1 MLRHLTIRDFVIV
14 DRLELEFSA
23 GFGALTGETG
33 AGKSILIDAL
43 ALTLGE
49 RADAGVVRSGCD
61 KAEVAAT
68 FEVAGLSEVR
78 AWLSANDLDTED
90 ELLLRRVVDAGGR
103 SRAYINGS
111 PATVQQLREVGE
123 WLVDIHGQ
131 HAHQSLLRADSQRT
145 LLDAHAGL
153 TGQAREVG
161 VAFRAW
167 RDAEQLLRAASEGAD
182 ALLREREQ
190 LEWQVR
196 ELDSLGFSSEEWA
209 GLELEHRRLGHAA
222 SLIDGAQFA
231 LAVLADNEAACERQI
246 DSVAS
251 RLDSL
256 AEYDPALQEVAG
268 LVQSVQ
274 AELSEAVSTL
284 RRYADRAD
292 LDPSRLLEVERRIE
306 GVLGA
311 ARKFRVQPEAL
322 PGLLESWQQRLA
334 ALDASTDLAVL
345 ELRVGA
351 ARDDFLA
358 KAAVL
363 SAGRRQTA
371 EAMGAAVSAVMHQ
384 LALSAGRFEVA
395 LVPVDNGAVYGMEQV
410 EFRIGGLAGNEAKP
424 LAKVASGGELSRISL
439 AIQVLTSR
447 SASVPTLIFD
457 EVDVGI
463 GGGVAEIVGRLL
475 NELGGERQVLCVTHL
490 PQVAAQADWQWQV
503 SKTTRDGVTLS
514 AIQPLDGDGRVQEI
528 ARMLGGVDITE
539 ISLQHA
545 SELLRSKHVQSP
557 GKKGNKPAVS
567 AAD

>member
-1 MLRHLTIRDFVIV
+1 MLRHLTLSNFVIV
-14 DRLELEFSA
+14 DRLELEFLA

-49 RADAGVVRSGCD
+49 RAEAGVVRSGCD

-68 FEVAGLSEVR
+68 FDVNGLPEVR
-78 AWLSANDLDTED
+78 AWLAANDLDAGD

-123 WLVDIHGQ
+123 GLVDIHGQ
-131 HAHQSLLRADSQRT
+131 HTHQSLLRTDAQRQ

-153 TGQAREVG
+153 TVKVRELG
-161 VAFRAW
+161 VAFRGW
-167 RDAEQLLRAASEGAD
+167 REAEQDLRSASDGAE

-196 ELDSLGFSSEEWA
+196 ELDSLAFSVDEWA

-222 SLIDGAQFA
+222 SLIEGAQFA
-231 LAVLADNEAACERQI
+231 LSVLADDDAACERQV
-246 DSVAS
+246 DSVAA

-256 AEYDPALQEVAG
+256 GEYDPALQEVAA

-284 RRYADRAD
+284 RRYADRVD
-292 LDPSRLLEVERRIE
+292 VDPARLGVVERRIE
-306 GVLGA
+306 AVLAA
-311 ARKFRVQPEAL
+311 ARKYRVQPGAL
-322 PGLLESWQQRLA
+322 PALLQGWQQRLA
-334 ALDASTDLAVL
+334 ALEASSDLAGL
-345 ELRVGA
+345 E
-351 ARDDFLA
+351 ARLVTARADYFA
-358 KAAVL
+358 QAAVV
-363 SAGRRQTA
+363 SVQRRQTA
-371 EAMGAAVSAVMHQ
+371 AAMSESVSAVMHQ
-384 LALSAGRFEVA
+384 LALSSSRFEVA
-395 LVPVDNGAVYGMEQV
+395 LLPNQNGAVYGQEQV
-410 EFRIGGLAGNEAKP
+410 EFRIAGMTGNEAKSI
-424 LAKVASGGELSRISL
+424 AKVASGGELSRISL

-475 NELGGERQVLCVTHL
+475 RELGSERQVLCVTHL
-490 PQVAAQADWQWQV
+490 PQVAAQANWQWQV
-503 SKTTRDGVTLS
+503 SKATRDGVTLS
-514 AIQPLDGDGRVQEI
+514 AIQPLDANGRVQEI
-528 ARMLGGVDITE
+528 ARMLGGVEITE
-539 ISLQHA
+539 ITLQHA
-545 SELLRSKHVQSP
+545 SELLQPKV
-557 GKKGNKPAVS
+557 A
-567 AAD
+567 

>member
-1 MLRHLTIRDFVIV
+1 V
-14 DRLELEFSA
+14 DRLELEFLA

-49 RADAGVVRSGCD
+49 RAEAGVVRSGCD

-68 FEVAGLSEVR
+68 FDVNGLPEVR
-78 AWLSANDLDTED
+78 AWLAANDLDAGD

-123 WLVDIHGQ
+123 GLVDIHGQ
-131 HAHQSLLRADSQRT
+131 HTHQSLLRTDAQRQ

-153 TGQAREVG
+153 TVKVRELG
-161 VAFRAW
+161 VAFRGW
-167 RDAEQLLRAASEGAD
+167 REAEQDLRSASDGAE

-196 ELDSLGFSSEEWA
+196 ELDSLAFSVDEWA

-222 SLIDGAQFA
+222 SLIEGAQFA
-231 LAVLADNEAACERQI
+231 LSVLADDDAACERQV
-246 DSVAS
+246 DSVAA

-256 AEYDPALQEVAG
+256 GEYDPALQEVAA

-284 RRYADRAD
+284 RRYADRVD
-292 LDPSRLLEVERRIE
+292 VDPARLGVVERRIE
-306 GVLGA
+306 AVLAA
-311 ARKFRVQPEAL
+311 ARKYRVQPGAL
-322 PGLLESWQQRLA
+322 PALLQGWQQRLA
-334 ALDASTDLAVL
+334 ALEASSDLAGL
-345 ELRVGA
+345 E
-351 ARDDFLA
+351 ARLA
-358 KAAVL
+358 TARADYFAQAAVV
-363 SAGRRQTA
+363 SVQRRQTA
-371 EAMGAAVSAVMHQ
+371 AAMSESVSAVMHQ
-384 LALSAGRFEVA
+384 LALSSSRFEVA
-395 LVPVDNGAVYGMEQV
+395 LLPNQNGAVYGQEQV
-410 EFRIGGLAGNEAKP
+410 EFRIAGLTGNEAKSI
-424 LAKVASGGELSRISL
+424 AKVASGGELSRISL

-475 NELGGERQVLCVTHL
+475 RELGSERQVLCVTHL
-490 PQVAAQADWQWQV
+490 PQVAAQANWQWQV
-503 SKTTRDGVTLS
+503 SKATRDGVTLS
-514 AIQPLDGDGRVQEI
+514 AIQPLDANGRVQEI
-528 ARMLGGVDITE
+528 ARMLGGVEITE
-539 ISLQHA
+539 ITLQHA
-545 SELLRSKHVQSP
+545 SELLQPKV
-557 GKKGNKPAVS
+557 A
-567 AAD
+567 

>member
-14 DRLELEFSA
+14 DRLELEFA
-23 GFGALTGETG
+23 TGFGALTGETG

-43 ALTLGE
+43 ALALGE
-49 RADAGVVRSGCD
+49 RADAGVVRAGCD

-68 FEVAGLSEVR
+68 FDVAALPQVGE
-78 AWLSANDLDTED
+78 WLAANDLDGD
-90 ELLLRRVVDAGGR
+90 GELLLRRVVDAGGR

-111 PATVQQLREVGE
+111 PATVQQLREVSD

-131 HAHQSLLRADSQRT
+131 HAHQSLLRADAQRQ

-153 TGQAREVG
+153 SGQTSVVG
-161 VAFRAW
+161 TAFRAW
-167 RDAEQLLRAASEGAD
+167 RESEALLRTASEGAD
-182 ALLREREQ
+182 ALVREREQ

-196 ELDSLGFSSEEWA
+196 ELETLAFSADEWA
-209 GLELEHRRLGHAA
+209 ELEVEHRRLGHAA
-222 SLIDGAQFA
+222 SLIEGAQFA
-231 LAVLADNEAACERQI
+231 LAVLADDDAACERQV
-246 DSVAS
+246 DSVAA

-256 AEYDPALQEVAG
+256 SEYDPALQEVAA

-284 RRYADRAD
+284 RRYTDRVD
-292 LDPSRLLEVERRIE
+292 LDPARLGEVERRME
-306 GVLGA
+306 AVLGA

-322 PGLLESWQQRLA
+322 PGLLEGWQQRLA
-334 ALDASTDLAVL
+334 VLDASTDLAAL
-345 ELRVGA
+345 ELRVAA
-351 ARDDFLA
+351 ARDDYMA
-358 KAAVL
+358 KAQVL
-363 SAGRRQTA
+363 SAGRRHTA
-371 EAMGAAVSAVMHQ
+371 EAMGVAVSEIMRQ
-384 LALSAGRFEVA
+384 LALSSGRFEVA
-395 LVPVDNGAVYGMEQV
+395 LLPVEQGAVYGLEQV

-475 NELGGERQVLCVTHL
+475 NELGSERQVLCVTHL

-503 SKTTRDGVTLS
+503 SKATRDGATLS
-514 AIQPLDGDGRVQEI
+514 SIQPLDQDGRVREI
-528 ARMLGGVDITE
+528 ARMLGGVDITD
-539 ISLQHA
+539 ITLQHA
-545 SELLRSKHVQSP
+545 SELLGSRR
-557 GKKGNKPAVS
+557 KKAKKPTPCPL
-567 AAD
+567 

>member
-1 MLRHLTIRDFVIV
+1 MLRHLTLSNFVIV
-14 DRLELEFSA
+14 DRLELEFLT

-68 FEVAGLSEVR
+68 FDVSALPVVR
-78 AWLSANDLDTED
+78 DWLGSNDFNVDD
-90 ELLLRRVVDAGGR
+90 ELLLRRVVDVGGR

-111 PATVQQLREVGE
+111 SATVQQLREVGE

-131 HAHQSLLRADSQRT
+131 HTHQSLLRTDAQRQ

-153 TGQAREVG
+153 TGKVRELGTV
-161 VAFRAW
+161 FRSW
-167 RDAEQLLRAASEGAD
+167 REAEQNLRLANDGAD

-196 ELDSLGFSSEEWA
+196 ELDSLAFGADEWA
-209 GLELEHRRLGHAA
+209 ELNVEHRRLGHAA
-222 SLIDGAQFA
+222 SLIEGAQFA
-231 LAVLADNEAACERQI
+231 LSVLADDDAACERQV

-256 AEYDPALQEVAG
+256 GEYDPALQEVAA

-284 RRYADRAD
+284 RRYADRVD
-292 LDPSRLLEVERRIE
+292 VDPARLAVVERRIE
-306 GVLGA
+306 AVLAA
-311 ARKFRVQPEAL
+311 ARKYRVQPEAL
-322 PGLLESWQQRLA
+322 PGLLAGWQQRLA
-334 ALDASTDLAVL
+334 ALDASTDVAGL
-345 ELRVGA
+345 EARVAA
-351 ARDDFLA
+351 ARSEYTL
-358 KAAVL
+358 KAAEI

-371 EAMGAAVSAVMHQ
+371 DAMSRTVSEVMHQ
-384 LALSAGRFEVA
+384 LALSSSRFEVA
-395 LVPVDNGAVYGMEQV
+395 LLPIENGAVYGQEQV
-410 EFRIGGLAGNEAKP
+410 EFRIGGLAGNAAKS

-475 NELGGERQVLCVTHL
+475 HELGSERQVLCVTHL
-490 PQVAAQADWQWQV
+490 PQVAAQANWQWQV
-503 SKTTRDGVTLS
+503 SKATRDGVTLS
-514 AIQPLDGDGRVQEI
+514 SIQPLDVDGRVQEI
-528 ARMLGGVDITE
+528 ARMLGGVEITE
-539 ISLQHA
+539 ITLQHA
-545 SELLRSKHVQSP
+545 SELLGS
-557 GKKGNKPAVS
+557 
-567 AAD
+567 